1 MVQHEAR
8 ERVNAHARFM
18 AAYIRTVGA
27 EFCAERQT
35 IAAKWLNCSQLNK
48 RSNRISLEKRAQ
60 APSVPLAAGNSGNPP
75 PLPPGNFFAGLIGR
89 VPGAMPATVDNSAWM
104 STSPRLLSFFLS
116 SFLAF
121 FFSACFFFYFF
132 FFCLFARVFEK
143 KLTRGSRGQVITRRD
158 AFVTSLMKTTN
169 TDLGLR
175 TGTLAAVSR
184 GKETLRV
191 ILSYIGISYL
201 VLTGDRYIGISWFFL
216 FLSLFFFFY
225 TRVI

>member
-132 FFCLFARVFEK
+132 FFFVSLHECSRRSLREDREA
-143 KLTRGSRGQVITRRD
+143 KLLRGVTR
-158 AFVTSLMKTTN
+158 
-169 TDLGLR
+169 
-175 TGTLAAVSR
+175 
-184 GKETLRV
+184 
-191 ILSYIGISYL
+191 LSP
-201 VLTGDRYIGISWFFL
+201 R
-216 FLSLFFFFY
+216 
-225 TRVI
+225 